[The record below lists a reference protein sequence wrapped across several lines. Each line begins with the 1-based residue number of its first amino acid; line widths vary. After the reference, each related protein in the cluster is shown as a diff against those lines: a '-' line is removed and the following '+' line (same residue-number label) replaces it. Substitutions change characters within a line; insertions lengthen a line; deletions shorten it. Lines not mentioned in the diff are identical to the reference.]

1 MLAITGRNSSCPVE
15 APPDRRPTT
24 SPRRAVNQRAAM
36 VAASTLARKPVPAP
50 TKNPHIRMSCHGSRI
65 SDVEATPTPTRA
77 RAQSTE
83 RRMPKRSI
91 TAAANG
97 PMQPY
102 STRLIDTANAMVARD
117 QWNSSSSGT
126 IRMPGV
132 ERMPALVSSTR
143 QVTPTTIQ
151 P

>member
-1 MLAITGRNSSCPVE
+1 
-15 APPDRRPTT
+15 
-24 SPRRAVNQRAAM
+24 
-36 VAASTLARKPVPAP
+36 
-50 TKNPHIRMSCHGSRI
+50 
-65 SDVEATPTPTRA
+65 
-77 RAQSTE
+77 
-83 RRMPKRSI
+83 MPNFSM

-102 STRLIDTANAMVARD
+102 RIRLIETASAMVARD

-143 QVTPTTIQ
+143 QVMPTTIQ

>member
-1 MLAITGRNSSCPVE
+1 
-15 APPDRRPTT
+15 
-24 SPRRAVNQRAAM
+24 
-36 VAASTLARKPVPAP
+36 
-50 TKNPHIRMSCHGSRI
+50 
-65 SDVEATPTPTRA
+65 
-77 RAQSTE
+77 
-83 RRMPKRSI
+83 MPNRSM

-102 STRLIDTANAMVARD
+102 RIRLIETASAMVARD

-143 QVTPTTIQ
+143 QVMPTTIQ